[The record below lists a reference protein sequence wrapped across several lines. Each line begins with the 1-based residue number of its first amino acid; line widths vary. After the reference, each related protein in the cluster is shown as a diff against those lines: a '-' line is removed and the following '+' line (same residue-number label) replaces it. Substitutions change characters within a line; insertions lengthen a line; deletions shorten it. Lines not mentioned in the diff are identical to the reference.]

1 MKIRFCA
8 NFKKESFFLPK
19 FTQKITTAANGSRLF
34 TMPRKTDSFAFSD
47 RLVHCFFQCSKLY
60 FPTIP
65 PDIFFPKKKRASP
78 FNGDMKR
85 GSAEKKGSHLCG
97 VAKFKPSGES
107 HGDFF
112 KVKKKASPESY
123 FSPSFSFSLF
133 PLYPS
138 KNAKILSIVTYVTPG
153 LERDYHHSIAFIV
166 LHFLRVLYLAPF
178 LMTLSQREK
187 GKRDI

>member
-1 MKIRFCA
+1 
-8 NFKKESFFLPK
+8 
-19 FTQKITTAANGSRLF
+19 
-34 TMPRKTDSFAFSD
+34 
-47 RLVHCFFQCSKLY
+47 
-60 FPTIP
+60 
-65 PDIFFPKKKRASP
+65 
-78 FNGDMKR
+78 MKR

-112 KVKKKASPESY
+112 EVKKKTSPESY
-123 FSPSFSFSLF
+123 FSPSFSISLF

-187 GKRDI
+187 GKRDIQVCTRQTHKNTFHRYVRERERKLRVQMRERERLSSANAC